1 MASSSRGTKRDREA
15 VSSAPDTLFDAE
27 SSASESEAPPAAK
40 LSKPND
46 NSPPSVPAAAKATQ
60 KPIAAFFKPR
70 GTQQQRTVASMFL
83 KKPTVTPAVASPQQP
98 VPKPPAAGLN
108 STAALPSAAQ
118 ETAAAAA
125 SSAAAEASS
134 SSQGSDDTPEDPPS
148 PPPTG
153 LKPSD
158 AKSAAGVTAAPA
170 ASPAKAAAAAE
181 GAVLGSYHP
190 LAAVADTWGVG
201 QPVPFRALAR
211 TLAGVEAI
219 SGRHAIQELVCNLF
233 RSIIATS
240 PSDLLPAVYLCSSKL
255 APEVEGMELGMGEA
269 LLTKAICQTTGRQP
283 KDVKAALKEVG
294 DLGLVAEQ
302 SRAKQATL
310 GFAAKPK
317 PLLLRDVFKTFKD
330 IAGTSGKSSQDAK
343 LRLIKSML
351 VKASGDEAEPRYI
364 IRGLQGKFRVG
375 LAQKSVL
382 TALAQAITITPPNVP
397 DGAQAPVKG
406 GEGGSFAACL
416 DSRVGPSGKPR
427 SEEKVASELAEADDT
442 LKAVFSE
449 LPSFDLIVP
458 ALLRG
463 GVAAARQ
470 ECQLTPGMPVTP
482 MLAKPTKGVG
492 EVLTRLEGIAFTSE
506 WKYDGE
512 RAQVH
517 KMPGGGAAAATA
529 EGGGHR
535 IFSRNHEETTG
546 KYPDLAMILSDAE
559 HAGGDNWTPL
569 TPSVKDDPVALEK
582 VMADDVDAAI
592 AASQSAYEESLKI
605 FPAGSVQGDLSD
617 FIIDGEVIAY
627 DPDTDALLP
636 FQRLSNRARKNV
648 TLENVKVPVVYAAF
662 DLLYLHGKS
671 LLQVPLEVRRTLLKR
686 FFKEVPGKFRFA
698 VGYDTFSGDTD
709 ALRAQLDAAVEGHC
723 EGLMVKTLR
732 DNATYEPSR
741 RSLNWLKLKKDYM
754 DGLTDS
760 LDLVVIAAWHGK
772 GKRTGTYGA
781 YLLACYD
788 EEDGEYQAIT
798 KVGTGFSDEALAAH
812 TATFNGGDSNLVRSE
827 RPRNVRMSPN
837 FRSVPDAWFEP
848 KVVWEVKAADLSISP
863 VYTAAIG
870 RVDANKG
877 IALRFPRFLRVRDDK
892 SAEQATNSAQVESM
906 YRAQPL
912 AGGSAVA
919 DDDEDGLGQYAVE

>member
-1 MASSSRGTKRDREA
+1 
-15 VSSAPDTLFDAE
+15 VSAE
-27 SSASESEAPPAAK
+27 
-40 LSKPND
+40 
-46 NSPPSVPAAAKATQ
+46 
-60 KPIAAFFKPR
+60 
-70 GTQQQRTVASMFL
+70 
-83 KKPTVTPAVASPQQP
+83 
-98 VPKPPAAGLN
+98 
-108 STAALPSAAQ
+108 
-118 ETAAAAA
+118 
-125 SSAAAEASS
+125 
-134 SSQGSDDTPEDPPS
+134 
-148 PPPTG
+148 
-153 LKPSD
+153 
-158 AKSAAGVTAAPA
+158 
-170 ASPAKAAAAAE
+170 
-181 GAVLGSYHP
+181 
-190 LAAVADTWGVG
+190 LAA
-201 QPVPFRALAR
+201 
-211 TLAGVEAI
+211 
-219 SGRHAIQELVCNLF
+219 
-233 RSIIATS
+233 
-240 PSDLLPAVYLCSSKL
+240 
-255 APEVEGMELGMGEA
+255 
-269 LLTKAICQTTGRQP
+269 
-283 KDVKAALKEVG
+283 
-294 DLGLVAEQ
+294 
-302 SRAKQATL
+302 
-310 GFAAKPK
+310 
-317 PLLLRDVFKTFKD
+317 
-330 IAGTSGKSSQDAK
+330 
-343 LRLIKSML
+343 
-351 VKASGDEAEPRYI
+351 
-364 IRGLQGKFRVG
+364 
-375 LAQKSVL
+375 
-382 TALAQAITITPPNVP
+382 
-397 DGAQAPVKG
+397 
-406 GEGGSFAACL
+406 
-416 DSRVGPSGKPR
+416 
-427 SEEKVASELAEADDT
+427 ADDT

-449 LPSFDLIVP
+449 LPSFDMIVP

-463 GVAAARQ
+463 GVAAARA

-517 KMPGGGAAAATA
+517 KMPGGGS
-529 EGGGHR
+529 GHR

-546 KYPDLAMILSDAE
+546 KYPDLATILSDAE

-569 TPSVKDDPVALEK
+569 DAAVKEDPAALEA

-592 AASQSAYEESLKI
+592 AASQSAYEESLKL
-605 FPAGSVQGDLSD
+605 FPAGVAASGLAD

-627 DPDTDALLP
+627 DPETDALLP

-662 DLLYLHGKS
+662 DLLYLHGQS

-760 LDLVVIAAWHGK
+760 LDLVVVAGWYGK

-788 EEDGEYQAIT
+788 EDEGEFQAIT
-798 KVGTGFSDEALAAH
+798 KVGTGFSDEALASH
-812 TATFNGGDSNLVRSE
+812 TAVFNTERDLVRSE
-827 RPRNVRMSPN
+827 CPRNVRMSVN
-837 FRSVPDAWFEP
+837 FRTVPDAWFEP
-848 KVVWEVKAADLSISP
+848 KIVWEVKAADLSISP

-870 RVDANKG
+870 RVDPAKG

-912 AGGSAVA
+912 AGGSAA
-919 DDDEDGLGQYAVE
+919 PGGDDDDGLGQYAD

>member
-1 MASSSRGTKRDREA
+1 MSSPAKGIKRERDTDATKADA
-15 VSSAPDTLFDAE
+15 LFDAE
-27 SSASESEAPPAAK
+27 SSASDSEAPPAKAARAENSSAPNSSAPR
-40 LSKPND
+40 LSTKKPIAD
-46 NSPPSVPAAAKATQ
+46 FF
-60 KPIAAFFKPR
+60 KPIAAKK
-70 GTQQQRTVASMFL
+70 QSSVAMFL
-83 KKPTVTPAVASPQQP
+83 KKPAAGPAGATLAASG
-98 VPKPPAAGLN
+98 PPAT
-108 STAALPSAAQ
+108 TASGPSAKSTPPSPVSPPAPSP
-118 ETAAAAA
+118 EVDATDA
-125 SSAAAEASS
+125 
-134 SSQGSDDTPEDPPS
+134 SSQGSDESPAAAVKSS
-148 PPPTG
+148 PPP
-153 LKPSD
+153 P
-158 AKSAAGVTAAPA
+158 KSAAASPVKTAATGASTTA
-170 ASPAKAAAAAE
+170 AGNGTSSSSGP
-181 GAVLGSYHP
+181 VLGPYHP
-190 LAAVADTWGVG
+190 LSAVQGMWGVG
-201 QPVPFRALAR
+201 EPVPFRALAR

-219 SGRHAIQELVCNLF
+219 TGRHAIQELVCNLF

-240 PSDLLPAVYLCSSKL
+240 PSDLLPAVYLCCSKL
-255 APEVEGMELGMGEA
+255 APEVEGMELGLGEA
-269 LLTKAICQTTGRQP
+269 LLTKAICQTTGRQL
-283 KDVKAALKEVG
+283 KDVKVALKEVG

-317 PLLLRDVFKTFKD
+317 PLLLRDVFSTFKD
-330 IAGTSGKSSQDAK
+330 IAGTSGKASVDAK

-351 VKASGDEAEPRYI
+351 VKASGEEAEPRYI

-375 LAQKSVL
+375 LAAKSVL
-382 TALAQAITITPPNVP
+382 TALAQAVTITPPHVP
-397 DGAQAPVKG
+397 EGATGPVQG
-406 GEGGSFAACL
+406 GAGGSFAACMDTRL
-416 DSRVGPSGKPR
+416 AAAGKPR

-449 LPSFDLIVP
+449 LPSFDRIIP

-517 KMPGGGAAAATA
+517 KMPLAAAAGAAAAA
-529 EGGGHR
+529 PRGHR

-546 KYPDLAMILSDAE
+546 KYPDLATILADAE
-559 HAGGDNWTPL
+559 HAGGDNWAPL
-569 TPSVKDDPVALEK
+569 TPSVKDDPVALEA

-592 AASQSAYEESLKI
+592 AASNSAYEESLKL
-605 FPAGSVQGDLSD
+605 FPAGSIEGELSD

-627 DPDTDALLP
+627 DPETDALLP

-662 DLLYLHGKS
+662 DLLYLHGQS

-760 LDLVVIAAWHGK
+760 LDLVVIAGWHGK
-772 GKRTGTYGA
+772 GKRTGTFGA

-788 EEDGEYQAIT
+788 EDEGEYQAIT

-812 TATFNGGDSNLVRSE
+812 TATFSEESNLVRSE
-827 RPRNVRMSPN
+827 CPRNVRMSPN
-837 FRSVPDAWFEP
+837 FRSAPDAWFEP
-848 KVVWEVKAADLSISP
+848 RVVWEVKAADLSISP

-870 RVDANKG
+870 RVDPNKG

-892 SAEQATNSAQVESM
+892 SAEQATNASQVESM

-912 AGGSAVA
+912 AGGSAA
-919 DDDEDGLGQYAVE
+919 AGDDEDGLGQYAME